1 MKCWFGSQCKDTNI
15 FGSQCVIKNVGKL
28 MARDKKWHTFTNWLP
43 GALVGS
49 HWLWLVPRG
58 LVGSQRPWLSPRSI
72 GWKNPLFLSMIYC
85 CYMYLYYLNKKD
97 LKLQERK
104 KKQRSWCLADSEL
117 SDDRSLTVA
126 LLHSHYASHKHEQMD
141 TKLLL
146 AWIDIEGPRRYNWIL
161 GKVFWEIFPKYGW
174 PTWITVKTNNR
185 CFPVYMYSL

>member
-58 LVGSQRPWLSPRSI
+58 LVGSQRPWLSPRSL

-97 LKLQERK
+97 FKLQERQK
-104 KKQRSWCLADSEL
+104 NNALDVL
-117 SDDRSLTVA
+117 LTVN
-126 LLHSHYASHKHEQMD
+126 LVTTDPWQLPCFIHSHFASHKTRTLLQMD

-146 AWIDIEGPRRYNWIL
+146 TWIDREDPRW
-161 GKVFWEIFPKYGW
+161 
-174 PTWITVKTNNR
+174 
-185 CFPVYMYSL
+185 